1 MMKGGEWES
10 KGEKEERKCLLIL
23 WWLEMRRSR
32 FWDRIV
38 VLSELSIFLL
48 LFLSCLDLGRLGGGV
63 LMKGVFEKVYGRRI
77 GILCWG
83 SGDANI

>member
-1 MMKGGEWES
+1 M
-10 KGEKEERKCLLIL
+10 
-23 WWLEMRRSR
+23 
-32 FWDRIV
+32 
-38 VLSELSIFLL
+38 LSELSIFLL